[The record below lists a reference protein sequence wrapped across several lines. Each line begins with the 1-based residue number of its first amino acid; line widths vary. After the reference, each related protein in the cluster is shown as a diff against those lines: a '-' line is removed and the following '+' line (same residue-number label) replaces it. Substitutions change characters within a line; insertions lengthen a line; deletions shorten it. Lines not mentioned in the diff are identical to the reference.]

1 MVAQAGGCTSEVPH
15 RWTTAEICG
24 WNTTV
29 RRKIWPKLH
38 YPLAWSHPGINN
50 YDGTVGAARVC
61 GVLCASRRVRV
72 CDVVLC
78 EVLPGSG
85 RRMRAAGQIGEFA
98 GDRSPPP
105 QFGAALAETGGKSEG
120 GTLRSNEQAAIRR
133 RRDPLL
139 TDDFLHSAFL
149 TVTRVRKGM
158 RRRLLETAARVAPAR
173 SQDAGGGERRPR
185 FNAPRR

>member
-85 RRMRAAGQIGEFA
+85 RRMRAAGQTGEFA
-98 GDRSPPP
+98 ADHSRAS
-105 QFGAALAETGGKSEG
+105 QFGAAMAEIGGKSASG
-120 GTLRSNEQAAIRR
+120 ALRPNEQAGH
-133 RRDPLL
+133 RDGGRPSV
-139 TDDFLHSAFL
+139 SARNISLQSIFSPEAF
-149 TVTRVRKGM
+149 
-158 RRRLLETAARVAPAR
+158 ETHGRGRALGAAARGAPAGAR
-173 SQDAGGGERRPR
+173 TPAGGE
-185 FNAPRR
+185 